1 MARGEAYETDGTRSA
16 TTFTY
21 AEADA
26 EEGGKASPSGASDT
40 ETDEDAAP
48 PAAGRSGRD
57 RGCKNVLSAKNASA
71 APQVPQTHKAVIKKE
86 KPPAK
91 GQENKRIRATEAIDR
106 TKSFLTKALKP
117 GKRKLGTTIP
127 DVSMEAQQAEVEPG
141 PVKRRRRK
149 AAGRCPEEI
158 PISRTAPEDVG
169 AQQPTQVP
177 DPPCTPSSGSH
188 KEVSVGTPPHIAS
201 SPVNPAEPHGGL
213 SPWGVGTSC
222 PAAYCPQPA
231 PLPECIPAPAARK
244 QTPFYAAPAA
254 PLSSPTAGL
263 KYVASPVRGPD
274 YWGTCTEKRAK
285 VCSTNGFGHGWK
297 PKKKGRKGVSKAG
310 LDAKAR
316 APHGCGKGAVPGA
329 ADKAGA
335 RAPQGR
341 GKGRGQP
348 RKAAAAATAKA
359 LHGVGGTPVAET
371 AGNPLTQE
379 QGREAA
385 VGGVAHLVKK
395 PMQAA
400 ERLLN
405 KSSAAHCKSGVAGPP
420 TDKANAHVSQGRG
433 KRRGQPLP
441 AAAASAA
448 ALKGVGGL
456 PAADTAGSPLAL
468 EEGREAMVRGVAHL
482 VTEPMLAAERLLNK
496 SSAAPRKSSVAGPA
510 ADKAG
515 AQAPQG
521 RGKGRG
527 QPQKAA
533 AAAAAITEA
542 LHGVEGLPAAV
553 TAGSPLAQNEGRE
566 AMLGGVAHLQIRPM
580 QAAEP
585 LLHKSS
591 AAPCK
596 SGMEGPATDKLGAQA
611 PKGLGK
617 GRGLPRKA
625 AVAASAKALHGVG
638 WPPAA
643 ETAGSP
649 LAQEEGEEAAVEG
662 VAHLQDK
669 PMQAAEQ
676 LRVNTSAALCKSG
689 QAGPATARLLAGTKT
704 PLLQQALVPIHSN
717 PPLIEI
723 MC

>member
-1 MARGEAYETDGTRSA
+1 MARGETYETERTRSA
-16 TTFTY
+16 ATFTD

-26 EEGGKASPSGASDT
+26 EEGKASPSGASDT
-40 ETDEDAAP
+40 ETDEDARP
-48 PAAGRSGRD
+48 PAAGKSGRD
-57 RGCKNVLSAKNASA
+57 RGCKKVLSAKNASA
-71 APQVPQTHKAVIKKE
+71 APQVPQTHRAVIKKE
-86 KPPAK
+86 KPPAR

-106 TKSFLTKALKP
+106 AKAFLTKALKS
-117 GKRKLGTTIP
+117 GKRKLRTPTS
-127 DVSMEAQQAEVEPG
+127 DVSMEAQQAKVEPG
-141 PVKRRRRK
+141 PVKRKRRK
-149 AAGRCPEEI
+149 AAGDCPAKF

-169 AQQPTQVP
+169 AQQPPQVP

-188 KEVSVGTPPHIAS
+188 REVSVGTAPHIAS
-201 SPVNPAEPHGGL
+201 SPVNPAERYGGL

-222 PAAYCPQPA
+222 PAASCPQQA

-244 QTPFYAAPAA
+244 QTLPYASPAA

-297 PKKKGRKGVSKAG
+297 PKKKGRKGSSKAG
-310 LDAKAR
+310 VTAKAR
-316 APHGCGKGAVPGA
+316 ATHGCGKGAVPGA

-335 RAPQGR
+335 RAPQGH

-348 RKAAAAATAKA
+348 RKAAAAANAKV
-359 LHGVGGTPVAET
+359 LHGVGGLHVAET

-385 VGGVAHLVKK
+385 VGGVTHLVKK

-400 ERLLN
+400 EHLLN
-405 KSSAAHCKSGVAGPP
+405 KSSAAQCKSGVVGPT
-420 TDKANAHVSQGRG
+420 TDKANARASQGRG

-456 PAADTAGSPLAL
+456 PAADTAGSPLAQ

-482 VTEPMLAAERLLNK
+482 VTK
-496 SSAAPRKSSVAGPA
+496 
-510 ADKAG
+510 
-515 AQAPQG
+515 
-521 RGKGRG
+521 
-527 QPQKAA
+527 
-533 AAAAAITEA
+533 
-542 LHGVEGLPAAV
+542 
-553 TAGSPLAQNEGRE
+553 
-566 AMLGGVAHLQIRPM
+566 PM

-596 SGMEGPATDKLGAQA
+596 SGVDGPATDKVSAKA
-611 PKGLGK
+611 PKGRGK
-617 GRGLPRKA
+617 GRGQPRKA
-625 AVAASAKALHGVG
+625 AVAASAEALHGVG

-649 LAQEEGEEAAVEG
+649 LAQEEGQEAAVEG
-662 VAHLQDK
+662 VAHLQHK

-676 LRVNTSAALCKSG
+676 LHVTSSAALCKSG
-689 QAGPATARLLAGTKT
+689 KAGPATARLLAGIKT
-704 PLLQQALVPIHSN
+704 PLLQRALVPIHFY
-717 PPLIEI
+717 PPLIESL
-723 MC
+723 C